1 MSEND
6 DYLRPWASDMLRVGA
21 VDNRGNPSDRA
32 LAKIA
37 GVSNATVSRTL
48 RRLNT
53 PSAQT
58 VQKIAD
64 ALEVDPTEVWRR
76 LGSDL
81 EQADPYDP
89 PAESAFLSHRER
101 RLVTEMIRVLVEG
114 RHGRPADQP
123 HPATDD
129 HPVEGDAQSDGAT
142 TRTSGPGLRLLS
154 DDVPDLEG
162 LPYAADREE
171 PGDDPGED
179 DD

>member
-114 RHGRPADQP
+114 RHDRPADQP
-123 HPATDD
+123 DPATAD
-129 HPVEGDAQSDGAT
+129 PTVEGEPQPDGAMSAPT
-142 TRTSGPGLRLLS
+142 LRLLS
-154 DDVPDLEG
+154 DDAPEG
-162 LPYAADREE
+162 LEDMPYAADAEK